1 MKGIFTN
8 EKRKVIKTLAVLC
21 SLQYY
26 IVFLSSIN
34 ERESKEEGITA
45 LTEGLERPD
54 LASLA

>member
-1 MKGIFTN
+1 MQGIFTN
-8 EKRKVIKTLAVLC
+8 EKRKIIKTLAILC

-34 ERESKEEGITA
+34 ERERKAEGITA
-45 LTEGLERPD
+45 LAEGLERPA